1 MDTNMIKE
9 KKRPKKAIY
18 ALTAIFVMET
28 AALLY
33 FNSSTSIPT
42 KLLEENYLVDRQN
55 DFVNTE
61 LDRIGQ
67 QKKEHQYPVE
77 ALSALLT
84 FKPQSCGFQT
94 INIGDY
100 PSGAWIK
107 LLIRSTDP
115 AAINSYVDNL
125 SANDFFKNISIEN
138 LKMDAAGITT
148 ATVVIRKGD
157 VKQ

>member
-1 MDTNMIKE
+1 MDTNITKE
-9 KKRPKKAIY
+9 KKKPKKAIY
-18 ALTAIFVMET
+18 GLMAILAMET
-28 AALLY
+28 VTMLY
-33 FNSSTSIPT
+33 FNSISIPA
-42 KLLEENYLVDRQN
+42 KLLDEYNLADKQI
-55 DFVNTE
+55 DSVNTE
-61 LDRIGQ
+61 LGRIVQ

-84 FKPQSCGFQT
+84 FKPQSCGFQA

-100 PSGAWIK
+100 PNGDWIR
-107 LLIRSTDP
+107 LLVRSTDP

-138 LKMDAAGITT
+138 LKMDAAGTTT
-148 ATVVIRKGD
+148 ATVIIRKGD

>member
-1 MDTNMIKE
+1 MDTNMTKE

-18 ALTAIFVMET
+18 VLTAILVMET

-33 FNSSTSIPT
+33 FNSIFIPT
-42 KLLEENYLVDRQN
+42 KLLDEYNLADKQI
-55 DFVNTE
+55 DLVNTE

-100 PSGAWIK
+100 PSGAWIR
-107 LLIRSTDP
+107 LLVRSTDP